1 MKVGSMSLDR
11 GSLVEFR
18 VNGDRCLGVVDRP
31 EGKKFWQVIDQRGS
45 SHQVKLGDISFVVP
59 EITLPDYQSIADFWE
74 QVEPLLDPSG
84 IELAWELFGSE
95 AHAIT
100 VNELSQF
107 LFSQTTPPALY
118 AAHYLLS
125 QDKLYFKCK
134 GDRYEPRPASQVESL
149 RHQQQLERERAEQ
162 QRLFWQKLRDRL
174 QGQEITWSDSDYSR
188 LQPLINYAVHGEA
201 CPQKSSAQEL
211 LAQLNRPKHEH
222 AAFDLLVDLGIWTV
236 HENLALLRSNVPTAF
251 SASLLSYAETLT
263 QSGITDDAVRLDL
276 THLQVYTIDDA
287 STREIDDGL
296 SWDGR
301 KLWIHIADPTRWV
314 APSDPLDREARQRG
328 TSIYLPTGTI
338 YMFPPL
344 LAEGVMSLVQGQ
356 KCHALSFGVELDP
369 TGAIANY
376 EICPSYIVPTYR
388 LTYED
393 VNQLLELGVEADLTA
408 IAELARRRSQWRT
421 AQGAININ
429 LPETQIKVKEGS
441 AEIILEMQQNTFA
454 RQLVAEMMILAGEVA
469 ATYAH
474 RQQIPIPYRTQAPPE
489 LPSQE
494 ELEQLPL
501 GVVRDFA
508 ICRCMSKGEISM
520 HPAPHAGLGL
530 ALYTQATSPIRRY
543 TDLLVHWQIKAHLSH
558 QPLPFS
564 PEQLDVLIKGLEP
577 AIATATQLERQTQ
590 RYWSLEYL
598 RRHQE
603 QVWQVVV
610 LDWLREQEKLGLIF
624 FQDLGLKLPMRFNRH
639 VMIGDALLVQ
649 VSEVNP
655 RQDIITFH
663 EVT

>member
-1 MKVGSMSLDR
+1 M
-11 GSLVEFR
+11 
-18 VNGDRCLGVVDRP
+18 GVVDRP

-59 EITLPDYQSIADFWE
+59 AINLNSYVKIGDFWRE
-74 QVEPLLDPSG
+74 VEPLLDPSSM
-84 IELAWELFGSE
+84 ELAWELFSSE

-100 VNELSQF
+100 VHELAEF
-107 LFSQTTPPALY
+107 LFSQTSPPALY

-149 RHQQQLERERAEQ
+149 RHQQQLEQEKAEQ
-162 QRLFWQKLRDRL
+162 QRLFWQKLRERL
-174 QGQEITWSDSDYSR
+174 QGQETIWSASDRSR
-188 LQPLINYAVHGEA
+188 LQPLVNYALHGEA
-201 CPQKSSAQEL
+201 SPQKSLAHEL
-211 LAQLNRPKHEH
+211 LAQMHRPKHEQ

-236 HENLALLRSNVPTAF
+236 HENLALLRSNAPTVF
-251 SASLLSYAETLT
+251 SEQLLNYAETLA
-263 QSGITDDAVRLDL
+263 QSGITDNVVRVDL

-301 KLWIHIADPTRWV
+301 KVWIHIADPTRWV
-314 APSDPLDREARQRG
+314 MPNDPLDREARQRG
-328 TSIYLPTGTI
+328 TSIYLTTGTI

-356 KCHALSFGVELDP
+356 KCHALSFGVEVDA
-369 TGAIANY
+369 TGAIAHY

-408 IAELARRRSQWRT
+408 IAELARRRSQWRS

-429 LPETQIKVKEGS
+429 LPETQIKVKDQG
-441 AEIILEMQQNTFA
+441 AEVTLEMQQNTFA
-454 RQLVAEMMILAGEVA
+454 RQLVAEMMILAGETA

-474 RQQIPIPYRTQAPPE
+474 SQQIPIPYRTQAAPD
-489 LPSQE
+489 LPSE
-494 ELEQLPL
+494 EKLQQLPP

-508 ICRCMSKGEISM
+508 ICRCMSKGEISI
-520 HPAPHAGLGL
+520 HPSPHAGLGL

-543 TDLLVHWQIKAHLSH
+543 TDLLVHWQIKAHLSQ

-564 PEQLDVLIKGLEP
+564 SEQLDILIKGLEP

-590 RYWSLEYL
+590 KYWTLEYL
-598 RRHQE
+598 RRQE
-603 QVWQVVV
+603 GQVWQVVV

-624 FQDLGLKLPMRFNRH
+624 FQDLGLKLPMRFNRN

>member
-1 MKVGSMSLDR
+1 M
-11 GSLVEFR
+11 
-18 VNGDRCLGVVDRP
+18 
-31 EGKKFWQVIDQRGS
+31 IDQRGS
-45 SHQVKLGDISFVVP
+45 SHQVKPSDISYVVP
-59 EITLPDYQSIADFWE
+59 EISLNSYQKIGDFWLE
-74 QVEPLLDPSG
+74 VEPLLDPSG
-84 IELAWELFGSE
+84 IELAWELYSSE

-100 VNELSQF
+100 VSELAEF
-107 LFSQTTPPALY
+107 LFSQTSPPALY

-134 GDRYEPRPASQVESL
+134 GDRYEPRPAIQVESL
-149 RHQQQLERERAEQ
+149 RHQQQLEQEKAQQ

-174 QGQEITWSDSDYSR
+174 QGQAITWSDSDRSR
-188 LQPLINYAVHGEA
+188 LQPLINYALHGEA

-251 SASLLSYAETLT
+251 SAPLLSYAETLT
-263 QSGITDDAVRLDL
+263 HSGITDDAVRLDL

-301 KLWIHIADPTRWV
+301 KVWIHIADPTRWV
-314 APSDPLDREARQRG
+314 MPNDPLDREARQRG
-328 TSIYLPTGTI
+328 TSIYLTTGTI

-356 KCHALSFGVELDP
+356 KCHALSFGVEVDA
-369 TGAIANY
+369 TGAIAHY

-393 VNQLLELGVEADLTA
+393 ANQLLELGVEADLTA
-408 IAELARRRSQWRT
+408 IAAVARRRSQWRT

-429 LPETQIKVKEGS
+429 LPETQIKVKDQGS
-441 AEIILEMQQNTFA
+441 EVILEMQQNTFA

-474 RQQIPIPYRTQAPPE
+474 SQQIPIPYRTQSAPE
-489 LPSQE
+489 LPPADK
-494 ELEQLPL
+494 LEQLPP

-508 ICRCMSKGEISM
+508 ICRCMSKGEISI
-520 HPAPHAGLGL
+520 HPSPHAGLGL

-543 TDLLVHWQIKAHLSH
+543 TDLLVHWQIKAHLSQ

-564 PEQLDVLIKGLEP
+564 PEQLDMLIKGLEP
-577 AIATATQLERQTQ
+577 AIATASQLERQTQ
-590 RYWSLEYL
+590 RYWTLEYL
-598 RRHQE
+598 RRQQG
-603 QVWQVVV
+603 QVWQVVL
-610 LDWLREQEKLGLIF
+610 LDWLREHEKLGLIF
-624 FQDLGLKLPMRFNRH
+624 FQDLGLKLPMRFNRN

-655 RQDIITFH
+655 RHDIIAFN
-663 EVT
+663 EVG

>member
-1 MKVGSMSLDR
+1 M
-11 GSLVEFR
+11 
-18 VNGDRCLGVVDRP
+18 VDRP

-45 SHQVKLGDISFVVP
+45 SHQVKPSDISYVVP
-59 EITLPDYQSIADFWE
+59 QISLNSYQKIGDFWLE
-74 QVEPLLDPSG
+74 VEPLLEPSG
-84 IELAWELFGSE
+84 IELAWELFSSE

-100 VNELSQF
+100 VHELAEF
-107 LFSQTTPPALY
+107 LFSQTSAPALY

-149 RHQQQLERERAEQ
+149 RHQQQLEQEKAQQ
-162 QRLFWQKLRDRL
+162 QRLFWQKLRECL
-174 QGQEITWSDSDYSR
+174 QGQETIWSASDRQR
-188 LQPLINYAVHGEA
+188 LQPLVNYALHGEE
-201 CPQKSSAQEL
+201 CSQKSSAQEL
-211 LAQLNRPKHEH
+211 LAQLNRPKHEQ

-236 HENLALLRSNVPTAF
+236 HENLALLRSNAPTVF
-251 SASLLSYAETLT
+251 SEQLLNYAATLT
-263 QSGITDDAVRLDL
+263 QSGITEYGDRRDL
-276 THLQVYTIDDA
+276 TYLQVYTIDDA
-287 STREIDDGL
+287 TTREIDDGL

-301 KLWIHIADPTRWV
+301 KVWIHIADPTRWV
-314 APSDPLDREARQRG
+314 MPNDPLDREARQRG

-338 YMFPPL
+338 CMFPSL

-356 KCHALSFGVELDP
+356 KCHALSFGVELDA

-393 VNQLLELGVEADLTA
+393 ANQLLELGIEEDLTA
-408 IAELARRRSQWRT
+408 IAELARCRSQWRS

-429 LPETQIKVKEGS
+429 LPETQIKVKDQG
-441 AEIILEMQQNTFA
+441 AELTLEMQQNTFA

-469 ATYAH
+469 AVYAH
-474 RQQIPIPYRTQAPPE
+474 SQHIPIPYRTQAAPE
-489 LPSQE
+489 LPSADK
-494 ELEQLPL
+494 LEQLPP

-508 ICRCMSKGEISM
+508 ICRCMTKGEMGI

-530 ALYTQATSPIRRY
+530 PLYTQATSPIRRY
-543 TDLLVHWQIKAHLSH
+543 SDLLVHWQIKAHLSQ

-564 PEQLDVLIKGLEP
+564 AEQLDMLIKGLEP

-590 RYWSLEYL
+590 RYWTLEYL
-598 RRHQE
+598 RRQQG
-603 QVWQVVV
+603 QVWQVVL

-624 FQDLGLKLPMRFNRH
+624 FQDLGLKLPMRFNRS
-639 VMIGDALLVQ
+639 VAVGEVLRVQ

-655 RQDIITFH
+655 RHDIIAFA
-663 EVT
+663 EVG